1 LQPRFVAQK
10 DRRVVVVGVGVVGVV
25 VGVGV
30 VGVVVGVGVV
40 GVVGVGQR
48 IIFSIIYNFLCK

>member
-1 LQPRFVAQK
+1 LQPCFVAQK
-10 DRRVVVVGVGVVGVV
+10 DRRVVVVVVGVV
-25 VGVGV
+25 V

-40 GVVGVGQR
+40 GVVGVGQQ